1 MRMIRG
7 IETLG
12 ELEKRLRQI
21 RSEITALDTQKEQLF
36 AQTQRN
42 KRAQSE
48 ILKEIAK
55 IHLDAIEEQGE
66 SLYPEYSEIE
76 MLLDQRQGAFDRLQE
91 KIADLNRR
99 LEETEEERSR
109 AHYKL
114 EEALMRVTHLQE
126 EVQQKLKENPAYTT
140 QLSRTQEAE
149 KIAKHTA
156 QKAQSAIADY
166 KEKMR
171 PFEEDELFSYLY
183 NRHYGTSAYK
193 AGGLIRLLDGWVASL
208 SDYEAYRPTYW
219 TLSQIPK
226 RLEIHAAQKQKA
238 YEAELQKLVEM
249 ERSEAAKAGLEDAK
263 RIASDAQQEVDS
275 LDEKIAAQEKAL
287 DTALQEQ
294 RNYLADEDSYAEQ
307 IMQVIRQRLRHYGAE
322 DLYALSQRTDTAE
335 DDRLSLQLGE
345 LKNKEADLEEEIT
358 RNRRAY
364 DAKLQAL
371 REIEALRHRFKSSRY
386 DDIRSGFDNNVAM
399 GSVLG
404 EILGGVLNNAGAWE
418 RMSRHQRPLN
428 NGWLSDFGSGGFA
441 EADSP
446 WYSPTGSSGNFGLPD
461 TGGMFDSETFRTGG
475 GF

>member
-1 MRMIRG
+1 MMMIRG

-12 ELEKRLRQI
+12 ELEETLRQI
-21 RSEITALDTQKEQLF
+21 RKEITALDRQKEQLF
-36 AQTQRN
+36 AQTQQN

-55 IHLDAIEEQGE
+55 VHFDAIEERGE

-91 KIADLNRR
+91 KISDLNSR
-99 LEETEEERSR
+99 LEEREEERSQKHR
-109 AHYKL
+109 KL
-114 EEALMRVTHLQE
+114 EEALMRVAHIQE
-126 EVQQKLKENPAYTT
+126 EVQQ
-140 QLSRTQEAE
+140 QLQESADYNAQLTRTNDAK
-149 KIAKHTA
+149 KIAEHTA
-156 QKAQSAIADY
+156 QKAQKAIADY

-171 PFEEDELFSYLY
+171 PFEEDALFSYLY

-193 AGGLIRLLDGWVASL
+193 ANGLTRLLDGWVAAL

-226 RLEIHAAQKQKA
+226 RLESHAAQKQKS

-249 ERSEAAKAGLEDAK
+249 ERREAAKAGLEDAK
-263 RIASDAQQEVDS
+263 GVAADAQQEVDR
-275 LDEKIAAQEKAL
+275 LDAKIAAQEKAL

-294 RNYLADEDSYAEQ
+294 RNYLTDEDSYAEQ
-307 IMQVIRQRLRHYGAE
+307 IMQVIRERLRHYGAE

-345 LKNKEADLEEEIT
+345 LKNKEADLEEEIA
-358 RNRRAY
+358 RNRSAY
-364 DAKLQAL
+364 DARLQAL
-371 REIEALRHRFKSSRY
+371 RETEALRQRFKSSRY

-418 RMSRHQRPLN
+418 RMSRHQRPLD
-428 NGWLSDFGSGGFA
+428 NGWSSDFGSGGFA
-441 EADSP
+441 GADSP
-446 WYSPTGSSGNFGLPD
+446 WYTPSGTSGGIGLPD
-461 TGGMFDSETFRTGG
+461 MGGMFDSDNFRTGG